1 MNWVNRISMSIGKV
15 LSAIGVD
22 GMAHILVCQ
31 NLIMWLSKL
40 FPLWLA
46 VAMTAA
52 IFVLKEVY
60 DKYCKES
67 EISAKDLL
75 CDCAGSLLGVLTLI
89 V

>member
-1 MNWVNRISMSIGKV
+1 MSKISEWVGKA

-31 NLIMWLSKL
+31 NLVMWLSKL

-46 VAMTAA
+46 VAITAV
-52 IFVLKEVY
+52 IFILKEVY